1 MRFPLWARLRVVFFL
16 SSVVG
21 GCPFEEFE
29 AFFHLPPI
37 VTFIP
42 FIVSGPL
49 AATEEIKPQD
59 AHIYLGFSI
68 WILLLIPVSEYKQN
82 KFISV
87 KRHATVIIN
96 YLLVSHLIG
105 IL

>member
-37 VTFIP
+37 VTFSP

-59 AHIYLGFSI
+59 AHILSRVFNLESFTNSSFRI
-68 WILLLIPVSEYKQN
+68 
-82 KFISV
+82 
-87 KRHATVIIN
+87 
-96 YLLVSHLIG
+96 
-105 IL
+105 